1 MVKEEFYRVCG
12 FIQVELID
20 RSECRSDWKVEAVEI
35 SNCGGIELHLSP
47 KSIIWESEV
56 VLLISYCQL
65 HCLCVETRMDEG
77 KFIIR

>member
-12 FIQVELID
+12 FIQLELVD
-20 RSECRSDWKVEAVEI
+20 RTNCRSDWKVELVEI

-47 KSIIWESEV
+47 KSIMWEDEV
-56 VLLISYCQL
+56 IYLLTYCKL
-65 HCLCVETRMDEG
+65 HCLTCETRLDEG